1 MTNLSD
7 DAKEL
12 LNVLASN
19 ENGSSRWA
27 AADLA
32 HIYERPT
39 PDVNK
44 TIQELTNADLITPI
58 ASELGR
64 RKTDRLEITEA
75 GAKIAAQ
82 IQG

>member
-1 MTNLSD
+1 MIEISD
-7 DAKEL
+7 HAKDL

-19 ENGSSRWA
+19 KDGSSRWA

-32 HIYERPT
+32 QIYERPE

-44 TIQELTNADLITPI
+44 TIEELASAELIMVKE
-58 ASELGR
+58 SEVGR
-64 RKTDRLEITEA
+64 RKTDQLLVTEA
-75 GAKIAAQ
+75 GAKLVEQ

>member
-1 MTNLSD
+1 VNDLSD

-12 LNVLASN
+12 LNVLAGK
-19 ENGSSRWA
+19 GSSRWA

-44 TIQELTNADLITPI
+44 TIEELTSAALITAK
-58 ASELGR
+58 ASEIGR
-64 RKTDRLEITEA
+64 RKTDQLQVTEA
-75 GAKIAAQ
+75 GTKLLAE